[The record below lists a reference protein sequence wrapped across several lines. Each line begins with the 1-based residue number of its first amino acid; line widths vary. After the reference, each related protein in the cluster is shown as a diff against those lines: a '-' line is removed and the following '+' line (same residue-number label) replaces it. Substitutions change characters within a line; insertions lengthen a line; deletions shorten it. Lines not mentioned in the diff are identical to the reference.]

1 MSAQLNGTAGRY
13 DHIQLGRDFRD
24 FVKPRLKALP
34 GWGDYRQA
42 QGWGGRTQS
51 LTRAEI
57 IAACEALGFD
67 LIAANAEF
75 IAHTAVGIMAAMPS
89 GSPIDAER
97 AHDEALALNVD
108 DEALDAQEHVDA
120 NVNPPASGDAEKFEG
135 QDVETVIA
143 DMLAPASV
151 HMTPHL
157 ASMLP
162 GLIRPAIE
170 AAVRGP
176 RTVVKT
182 IVQEAGA
189 PTDAAVVDMSGDV
202 AASPAALRPARVLKT
217 APLWQAFACRR
228 SDALPAHKWAWEN
241 LMVEVCDH
249 VDPLNPIDPD
259 YVWQPSLLAE
269 LAAQDAS
276 QLNAW
281 IWGPAGGGKTESCGQ
296 YAARLGRPYVRIA
309 IERTTEP
316 SELIGQMV
324 PARGGGMTW
333 EDGKLTRAMRIPRC
347 VVLIDEP
354 TLLRSGT
361 LSVLQTALDKRT
373 VWLASGEVVKA
384 APGVFFIA
392 ADNTNGTGDDTGR
405 YVDTA
410 AVNAAFLDRFAL
422 KTEVSFLSPALEAGM
437 ISRRA
442 GIPVAAAKIMVD
454 YAGVTRANA
463 DSGKLTM
470 GVTTRRLL
478 AWAQTARNGILSAR
492 AFAST
497 IVSGAASEDKATLE
511 MLEGTTLRSL
521 HPQIDGI
528 IRGTIDPNAPVA
540 DPKAQGGVS
549 ATALQ
554 FPDDDDT
561 L

>member
-24 FVKPRLKALP
+24 YVKPRLKALP
-34 GWGDYRQA
+34 GWSDYRTA

-67 LIAANAEF
+67 LIAASNAF
-75 IAHTAVGIMAAMPS
+75 FAQAAQAALLAP
-89 GSPIDAER
+89 GTGDAL
-97 AHDEALALNVD
+97 DTALAQND
-108 DEALDAQEHVDA
+108 REAHELDANEAAETQAHADA
-120 NVNPPASGDAEKFEG
+120 APGAASEAEKFEG

-157 ASMLP
+157 AQMLP

-189 PTDAAVVDMSGDV
+189 PTDAPVMGEALAVTVK
-202 AASPAALRPARVLKT
+202 PARVVKSM
-217 APLWQAFACRR
+217 ALWQAFGCRR

-241 LMVEVCDH
+241 LMVDVCDH
-249 VDPLNPIDPD
+249 VDPLNPVDPD

-269 LAAQDAS
+269 LAAQDVSA
-276 QLNAW
+276 LNAW
-281 IWGPAGGGKTESCGQ
+281 IWGPAGGGKTEGCAQ
-296 YAARLGRPYVRIA
+296 YAARLGRPFVRIA

-361 LSVLQTALDKRT
+361 LSVLQTALDKRC

-384 APGVFFIA
+384 APGVFFVA

-422 KTEVSFLSPALEAGM
+422 KTEVGFLSPALEAGM

-442 GIPVAAAKIMVD
+442 SVPLAAAKIMVE

-478 AWAQTARNGILSAR
+478 AWAETARNGILSAR

-497 IVSGAASEDKATLE
+497 VISGAASEDKATLE

-521 HPQIDGI
+521 HVRIDGL
-528 IRGTIDPNAPVA
+528 IRGTIDPNAAPV

>member
-1 MSAQLNGTAGRY
+1 MSTQLNGSAGKF

-34 GWGDYRQA
+34 GWGDYRIA

-75 IAHTAVGIMAAMPS
+75 VAQMSANVIASMPMRPAMEVEAALE
-89 GSPIDAER
+89 A
-97 AHDEALALNVD
+97 ALAKDGATDVD
-108 DEALDAQEHVDA
+108 APEAQAHVDA
-120 NVNPPASGDAEKFEG
+120 AANSPANDAEKFEG
-135 QDVETVIA
+135 QDVDTVIA
-143 DMLAPASV
+143 DMLSPASV

-176 RTVVKT
+176 RTIVKT

-189 PTDAAVVDMSGDV
+189 PTDAPVVSVSGDV

-217 APLWQAFACRR
+217 APLWQAFGSTR
-228 SDALPAHKWAWEN
+228 SAALPAHKWAWEN

-276 QLNAW
+276 SLNAW
-281 IWGPAGGGKTESCGQ
+281 IWGPAGGGKTEGCAQ
-296 YAARLGRPYVRIA
+296 YAARLGRPFVRIA

-373 VWLASGEVVKA
+373 VWLASGEVVRA

-392 ADNTNGTGDDTGR
+392 ADNTNGTGDDSGR

-442 GIPVAAAKIMVD
+442 GVPLAAAKIMVD
-454 YAGVTRANA
+454 YAGTTRSNA
-463 DSGKLTM
+463 DAGKLTM

-478 AWAQTARNGILSAR
+478 AWAQTARNGVQSAR
-492 AFAST
+492 AFNST

-521 HPQIDGI
+521 HSTIDGI
-528 IRGTIDPNAPVA
+528 IRGTIDPNAPSV
-540 DPKAQGGVS
+540 DPKAQGLVND
-549 ATALQ
+549 TLN
-554 FPDDDDT
+554 FPDDNDT

>member
-1 MSAQLNGTAGRY
+1 MSTSP
-13 DHIQLGRDFRD
+13 RDASAR
-24 FVKPRLKALP
+24 R
-34 GWGDYRQA
+34 R
-42 QGWGGRTQS
+42 
-51 LTRAEI
+51 RA
-57 IAACEALGFD
+57 
-67 LIAANAEF
+67 N
-75 IAHTAVGIMAAMPS
+75 S
-89 GSPIDAER
+89 
-97 AHDEALALNVD
+97 
-108 DEALDAQEHVDA
+108 
-120 NVNPPASGDAEKFEG
+120 PASDAEKFEG

-143 DMLAPASV
+143 DLLSAASV

-157 ASMLP
+157 AGMLP
-162 GLIRPAIE
+162 GLIRPAVE

-176 RTVVKT
+176 RTIVKT

-189 PTDAAVVDMSGDV
+189 PTDAPVVGVSGDV
-202 AASPAALRPARVLKT
+202 APATAPRACKALKS
-217 APLWQAFACRR
+217 APLWQAFGSTR
-228 SDALPAHKWAWEN
+228 SAALPAHKWAWEN
-241 LMVEVCDH
+241 LMVDVYDH
-249 VDPLNPIDPD
+249 VDPLNPVDAD

-281 IWGPAGGGKTESCGQ
+281 IWGPAGGGKTEGCAQ
-296 YAARLGRPYVRIA
+296 YAARLGRPFVRIA

-373 VWLASGEVVKA
+373 VWLASGEVVRA

-392 ADNTNGTGDDTGR
+392 ADNTNGTGDDSGR
-405 YVDTA
+405 YIDTA

-437 ISRRA
+437 IARRA
-442 GIPVAAAKIMVD
+442 GIHLAAAKIMVD
-454 YAGVTRANA
+454 YAGTTRSNA
-463 DSGKLTM
+463 DAGKLTM

-478 AWAQTARNGILSAR
+478 AWAQTTRNGVQSAR
-492 AFAST
+492 AFNST

-521 HPQIDGI
+521 HAQIDGI
-528 IRGTIDPNAPVA
+528 IRGTIDPNAPTV
-540 DPKAQGGVS
+540 DPKAQGSVND
-549 ATALQ
+549 TLN
-554 FPDDDDT
+554 FPDDNDT

>member
-1 MSAQLNGTAGRY
+1 MSTSLNGTAGKF

-57 IAACEALGFD
+57 IAACEALGLD

-75 IAHTAVGIMAAMPS
+75 IAQTAAAVIASMPMR
-89 GSPIDAER
+89 PRMEVDAALE
-97 AHDEALALNVD
+97 AALAD
-108 DEALDAQEHVDA
+108 DGKPENAPAYGETQEHVDA
-120 NVNPPASGDAEKFEG
+120 AVNSPASDAEKFEG

-143 DMLAPASV
+143 DVLAPASV

-189 PTDAAVVDMSGDV
+189 PTDAPVMGEALAVTVN
-202 AASPAALRPARVLKT
+202 PAKVLKSM
-217 APLWQAFACRR
+217 PLWRAFECTR
-228 SDALPAHKWAWEN
+228 SAALPAHKWAWEN
-241 LMVEVCDH
+241 LMVDICDH
-249 VDPLNPIDPD
+249 VDPLNPIDAD

-281 IWGPAGGGKTESCGQ
+281 IWGPAGGGKTEGAAQ
-296 YAARLGRPYVRIA
+296 YAARLGRPFVRIA

-437 ISRRA
+437 IARRA

-478 AWAQTARNGILSAR
+478 AWAQTTRNGILSAR
-492 AFAST
+492 AFNST
-497 IVSGAASEDKATLE
+497 VVSGAASEDKATLE

-528 IRGTIDPNAPVA
+528 VRGTIDPNAPVA

-554 FPDDDDT
+554 FPDDSDT

>member
-1 MSAQLNGTAGRY
+1 MEGELDVARERPMIDTQAHA
-13 DHIQLGRDFRD
+13 D
-24 FVKPRLKALP
+24 AAP
-34 GWGDYRQA
+34 G
-42 QGWGGRTQS
+42 
-51 LTRAEI
+51 
-57 IAACEALGFD
+57 
-67 LIAANAEF
+67 
-75 IAHTAVGIMAAMPS
+75 
-89 GSPIDAER
+89 
-97 AHDEALALNVD
+97 
-108 DEALDAQEHVDA
+108 
-120 NVNPPASGDAEKFEG
+120 ASGASEAEKFEG

-157 ASMLP
+157 AQMLP

-189 PTDAAVVDMSGDV
+189 PTDAPVMGEALAVTVKPV
-202 AASPAALRPARVLKT
+202 KALKS
-217 APLWQAFACRR
+217 APLWQAFGCRR

-241 LMVEVCDH
+241 LMVDICDH
-249 VDPLNPIDPD
+249 VDPLNPVDPD

-269 LAAQDAS
+269 LAAQDVSA
-276 QLNAW
+276 LNAW
-281 IWGPAGGGKTESCGQ
+281 IWGPAGGGKTEGCAQ
-296 YAARLGRPYVRIA
+296 YAARLGRPFVRIA

-316 SELIGQMV
+316 SELIGQMM

-361 LSVLQTALDKRT
+361 LSALGTALDKRT
-373 VWLASGEVVKA
+373 VWLPTGEVVHA

-437 ISRRA
+437 IARRA
-442 GIPVAAAKIMVD
+442 SVSLAAAKIMVE
-454 YAGVTRANA
+454 YASVTRANA

-478 AWAQTARNGILSAR
+478 AWAETARNGIQSAR

-497 IVSGAASEDKATLE
+497 VISGAASEDKATLE

-521 HPQIDGI
+521 HVRIDGL
-528 IRGTIDPNAPVA
+528 IRGTIDPNAAPA